1 MVRRNSIRLA
11 ISLSQEAKGSCDR
24 CRRHRGRFWRG
35 GPRGSALTAAEA
47 GATVLVAEAE
57 DVVGGSSRLSG
68 ASLVGAGSK
77 LQAQLGIEDSPERLY
92 HYYMTLN
99 HWSTEPALGWQLA
112 NGVGPVGDWLCELG
126 IEFDPKLYR
135 AGEEDVPRK
144 HVPLGGGEQII
155 AVLQE
160 RVQQAGGDIA
170 LRRRVDRLLLDDA
183 GELVGAAVGDDEVTA
198 HAVVVTTGGFGANS
212 ELIERYLPQTADV
225 GDWLWY
231 IGAPGSRGDALILG
245 EQVGAQIAGEDL
257 CQLMLTPNFGN
268 LLEGGYFPGW
278 LVLVNASG
286 RRFFDESSSFSVTQ
300 PIVRAQKGPV
310 WAIFDRGAKDAAAP
324 ATAGQRKR
332 PDAKE
337 RDYYFKKWVT
347 PVLDEMIDKG
357 VVLHAQTAE
366 ELAGL
371 IGVPERN
378 LAGTIERYNAD
389 FDAGADQMFFK
400 SHALMRASATRRITR
415 PSFGSLT
422 SPSRRRA
429 CVSTPERM
437 SWTKQALP
445 SPGSSP
451 QASALAASS
460 ARSTSGTGMRTPTR
474 SSLAASPALRQR
486 KPRGRCISRLG
497 SPKKIPKIAPRSMDP
512 TKSRGFRF

>member
-1 MVRRNSIRLA
+1 M
-11 ISLSQEAKGSCDR
+11 
-24 CRRHRGRFWRG
+24 
-35 GPRGSALTAAEA
+35 
-47 GATVLVAEAE
+47 
-57 DVVGGSSRLSG
+57 
-68 ASLVGAGSK
+68 
-77 LQAQLGIEDSPERLY
+77 
-92 HYYMTLN
+92 
-99 HWSTEPALGWQLA
+99 
-112 NGVGPVGDWLCELG
+112 
-126 IEFDPKLYR
+126 
-135 AGEEDVPRK
+135 
-144 HVPLGGGEQII
+144 
-155 AVLQE
+155 
-160 RVQQAGGDIA
+160 
-170 LRRRVDRLLLDDA
+170 DRLLLDDA

-212 ELIERYLPQTADV
+212 ELIERYLPQTADA

-310 WAIFDRGAKDAAAP
+310 WAIFDRGANDAAAP

-357 VVLHAQTAE
+357 VVLHAQTVE

-400 SHALMRASATRRITR
+400 SHALMRRVSDPPYYATELRLAHLSVTATGLRIDPGAHVLDEASAPI
-415 PSFGSLT
+415 
-422 SPSRRRA
+422 
-429 CVSTPERM
+429 
-437 SWTKQALP
+437 
-445 SPGSSP
+445 PGL
-451 QASALAASS
+451 LAA
-460 ARSTSGTGMRTPTR
+460 GECTGGVLGEVYVGNGNAY
-474 SSLAASPALRQR
+474 SNSLVFGRIAGAQAAERA
-486 KPRGRCISRLG
+486 RGRCASRLG
-497 SPKKIPKIAPRSMDP
+497 SPRKDPEDCPKVHGSHEIPRIQILM
-512 TKSRGFRF
+512 SRGDLLVGMGGVSSQFGPTGAVRSDSLDRTNRSSDNRRRANSRASATGEYRSGRSSVRRGRDYFLGDEIGSVGAQGTMTNLPMTDRSARHCRAEGRSAKGTWAETAFCSRPEETSLESSEWMASSSSRV